1 MHRHHRGRVSFS
13 VASCV
18 ISIVTYR
25 ARQFNNPKKKHDLT
39 GLLVYRSLLSAI
51 TERVLRLGRPA
62 GIAAAITLKEDLGY
76 EGFTVCTVTLSPNQ
90 RRPSLSPVFKHA
102 CLPPPCFVNLLSPPS
117 TPLSLDD
124 VGFLDI

>member
-25 ARQFNNPKKKHDLT
+25 ARQFNNSKKNTTFT

-51 TERVLRLGRPA
+51 IERVLRLGSPA

-76 EGFTVCTVTLSPNQ
+76 EGFTVCTVTLSPN
-90 RRPSLSPVFKHA
+90 
-102 CLPPPCFVNLLSPPS
+102 S
-117 TPLSLDD
+117 TPPLIEPG
-124 VGFLDI
+124 V